1 MHVKTETWRQLRFI
15 SLDYREISGQ
25 YWKVTWRV
33 SWKVSGNPCR
43 LLFWGTLTLPSDCI
57 PFSSSAVT
65 SAAEPGGSEE
75 GVLWWT
81 QWLSLQK
88 RPTKTCLLLHLHK
101 GSVSRYQLW
110 VRECAPSFHTSASGA
125 LILDFCCSQVT
136 KFMALEQMKETG
148 KESGAHLRKS
158 LERILCYIS
167 RKCLTYLKPKQSL
180 EVLSL

>member
-15 SLDYREISGQ
+15 SLDYRETSGQ
-25 YWKVTWRV
+25 YWKVTWRL
-33 SWKVSGNPCR
+33 SWKASGNSCQ

-136 KFMALEQMKETG
+136 KFMALLYDSLNRWK
-148 KESGAHLRKS
+148 KLARKA
-158 LERILCYIS
+158 ERIYA
-167 RKCLTYLKPKQSL
+167 KA
-180 EVLSL
+180 LSGYCATLVENVWPT